1 MRIKKM
7 RIKILYIVLI
17 ALVIFMSSCV
27 MAIKNENPY
36 GLSKEKNNN
45 APGHWKKNT
54 EFDSQ
59 KNFVD
64 EIHNNI
70 LLRLEQHEVYPSGLI
85 ETEEESIPPVAII
98 TWVNPVYKNT
108 AVFFFADASYDPDGG
123 DIVLIEWDWNG
134 NGNYE
139 LININPYIG
148 SYNDAGIYNI
158 GLRVTDDEGQIAT
171 AFETVTVID

>member
-1 MRIKKM
+1 MK
-7 RIKILYIVLI
+7 IKILYLLFI
-17 ALVIFMSSCV
+17 ALVIFMSSCAI
-27 MAIKNENPY
+27 AIKTENPY
-36 GLSKEKNNN
+36 GLSKEKNDN

-64 EIHNNI
+64 EIHDNI
-70 LLRLEQHEVYPSGLI
+70 LLRLEQHDVLPSGLI
-85 ETEEESIPPVAII
+85 EPVEEPIPPVAII
-98 TWVNPVYKNT
+98 TWATPVYKNT
-108 AVFFFADASYDPDGG
+108 AVLFYADESYDPDGG

-139 LININPYIG
+139 LIGINPY
-148 SYNDAGIYNI
+148 AGTYTSAGTYHI

-171 AFETVTVID
+171 AFETVTVI